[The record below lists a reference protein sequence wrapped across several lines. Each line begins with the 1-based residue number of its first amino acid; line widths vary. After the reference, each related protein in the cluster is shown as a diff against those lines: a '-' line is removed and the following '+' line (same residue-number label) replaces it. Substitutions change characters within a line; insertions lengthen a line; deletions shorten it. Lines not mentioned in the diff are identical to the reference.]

1 MSDYS
6 DMFGKVEYGDALWT
20 VAYIDEEDGRPNVM
34 VFADRE
40 EAEDMES
47 YLKTIGITA
56 DIRFQ
61 VIQDPEEFDE
71 E

>member
-1 MSDYS
+1 
-6 DMFGKVEYGDALWT
+6 
-20 VAYIDEEDGRPNVM
+20 
-34 VFADRE
+34 
-40 EAEDMES
+40 MES

-71 E
+71 EWINWILY